1 MEKHFTSESDEKVF
15 FIYNLTILNFYPHFR
30 ATEDSSI
37 CGHFIPKDT
46 LVLANFWAVHNDPKI
61 WDKPEEFNPNRFLS
75 DDGKDL
81 IKTEAL
87 IPFSIG
93 KQSIIFFSVIVLKSN
108 PIKSNQNR

>member
-1 MEKHFTSESDEKVF
+1 MEKHYTSKSDEKVF
-15 FIYNLTILNFYPHFR
+15 YICNVIILTNFYTHFR

-46 LVLANFWAVHNDPKI
+46 HVLANLWAVHNDPKI

-75 DDGKDL
+75 NDGKEI

-93 KQSIIFFSVIVLKSN
+93 KQYNIL
-108 PIKSNQNR
+108 NQNCAQIKLIN